1 MNFKFILKNNQS
13 KRGKIM
19 DFIDVVKKRRSIRKF
34 DSKEVPKEVLEQVL
48 YHGSLAPSG
57 KNRQPW
63 RFVVVQNEKI
73 RTNIADIMMSRA
85 NEMENTGESMGVKNT
100 ARIIK
105 ETPVFIA
112 VFNTWGPEKLNSNLQ
127 SIGACVENI
136 CLSATYFGL
145 GSLWICDIDCCFKEL
160 QELLDKPHVSLVA
173 GVALGYALESPKAR
187 PRLKINEITDW
198 M

>member
-1 MNFKFILKNNQS
+1 
-13 KRGKIM
+13 M
-19 DFIDVVKKRRSIRKF
+19 DFIDVIKNRRSIRKF
-34 DSKEVPKEVLEQVL
+34 DSKEVPKEVLEQIL

-73 RTNIADIMMSRA
+73 KANIADIMILRA
-85 NEMENTGESMGVKNT
+85 NEMENKGESIGVKNT

-105 ETPVFIA
+105 EAPVFIA
-112 VFNTWGPEKLNSNLQ
+112 VFNTWGTKKPNSNLQ
-127 SIGACVENI
+127 SIGACIENI
-136 CLSATYFGL
+136 CLSATCFGL
-145 GSLWICDIDCCFKEL
+145 GSLWICDIDCCFSEL
-160 QELLDKPHVSLVA
+160 QELLGKPHVSLVA

-187 PRLKINEITDW
+187 PRLKISEITDW